1 MAVATALEKT
11 PPTNDRLPG
20 INEYVIKRYLV
31 KQVIGDGG
39 YGTVLSVVD
48 EVTKKTYAVKTE
60 KYSRSMLHIEVA
72 VLRAARDSRCKH
84 FAQLIDQGS
93 VRREYVFVVM
103 TLLGLFKL
111 WKL

>member
-39 YGTVLSVVD
+39 YGTVLSGKFLLMIVFF
-48 EVTKKTYAVKTE
+48 YYCNL
-60 KYSRSMLHIEVA
+60 YS
-72 VLRAARDSRCKH
+72 SR
-84 FAQLIDQGS
+84 
-93 VRREYVFVVM
+93 
-103 TLLGLFKL
+103 
-111 WKL
+111 